1 MNYSE
6 KHNLLA
12 QYLDVPVDNIIE
24 LTPSSYEY
32 KEDDYMILNGRELE
46 DIVNYQVEYT
56 ADEVQSSI
64 DLHQDN
70 MDYCY
75 YISMN
80 VDKEAIKKDI
90 ESNLGEYIGTGTY
103 EEFNGY
109 YIFLMQ

>member
-12 QYLDVPVDNIIE
+12 QYLDVAIE
-24 LTPSSYEY
+24 DIVEMSPSCYDYNGDE
-32 KEDDYMILNGRELE
+32 YMILDDPEL
-46 DIVNYQVEYT
+46 DGMINDQINYT
-56 ADEVQSSI
+56 ADEVQHSI
-64 DLHQDN
+64 DLEYDN

-80 VDKEAIKKDI
+80 VDREAIREDI
-90 ESNLGEYIGTGTY
+90 EANLGEYIGTGTY
-103 EEFNGY
+103 EKFEGY